1 MDYKTKY
8 FKYKNKY
15 HKLKEQRGGD
25 IKTVL
30 DNCKQKHLEKYAQDI
45 IELIKNNKNAK
56 RELSIK
62 QEQDLKTDKDRFKI
76 FNDRD
81 EQIIFQK
88 SLPKTDFTNNY
99 EALYRPPQGLKQMND
114 AYSDNIIKS
123 NLNIPSAKE
132 VENYALI
139 DYSKDEKKIIPNF
152 GSYCYGPTVGI
163 IELRDEQYI
172 NNWEKINIGDIVRI
186 WGTLEKSGTIGHVV
200 LEITTS
206 DNMIISVG
214 VGYFGSLDD
223 VKFDKIESSRYG
235 IIQLLSNVLNRK
247 KAVLYSPDYIFNM
260 KIYYN
265 YNYPNRSYIKLLSQS
280 IITKDEHSMLFTMFS
295 KIKPS
300 EDLAHIT
307 VNESEYDFTK
317 RYNLSAEDYDILRD
331 SYFME
336 FYNDKTYLSQLQQ
349 TSDKKTKQ
357 ELEDLLKFKKL
368 KEKNDLIENFNKIL
382 AERGAIIEKYWNKYI
397 LEDKITHLKPKYPYT
412 KIYTYYLSYYWYL
425 SDVDYCTL
433 TGYISDKYSKTKGK
447 KPVVNCTK
455 FVTDLFP
462 RIIDCK
468 RTLTGIIDP
477 ESCIPIL
484 DQTKTTCDV
493 EDVPNEFV
501 NDLNKQ

>member
-8 FKYKNKY
+8 LKYKNKY
-15 HKLKEQRGGD
+15 CMLKNQNGGD
-25 IKTVL
+25 VKTEL
-30 DNCKQKHLEKYAQDI
+30 DKCKQKHLDKFAQDI
-45 IELIKNNKNAK
+45 IELIKNNKNAR
-56 RELSIK
+56 RELSIT
-62 QEQDLKTDKDRFKI
+62 QEQYRKTDDDKFKI
-76 FNDRD
+76 FNDRE
-81 EQIIFQK
+81 EQILFQK
-88 SLPKTDFTNNY
+88 SISKTDFTNNY
-99 EALYRPPQGLKQMND
+99 EDLRRPPHGLKQMND
-114 AYSDNIIKS
+114 VYSDKIINLK
-123 NLNIPSAKE
+123 LNIPSAKE

-139 DYSKDEKKIIPNF
+139 DYGKDKKKIIPKF
-152 GSYCYGPTVGI
+152 GTYCYGPTVGI
-163 IELRDEQYI
+163 IELHNEQYI
-172 NNWEKINIGDIVRI
+172 NNWEKINIGDVVRI
-186 WGTLEKSGTIGHVV
+186 WGTLDKSGGIGHVV

-214 VGYFGSLDD
+214 LGYFGSLDD
-223 VKFDKIESSRYG
+223 VKFDKIETSRYG
-235 IIQLLSNVLNRK
+235 IIQLLANALHRK

-265 YNYPNRSYIKLLSQS
+265 YNYPKRAYIKLLSQS
-280 IITKDEHSMLFTMFS
+280 IITKEEHSMLFSMFS

-300 EDLAHIT
+300 EDLAHIS

-317 RYNLSAEDYDILRD
+317 RYNLSADDYDILRD
-331 SYFME
+331 PYFME
-336 FYNDKTYLSQLQQ
+336 FYNDNTYLSQLQQ

-357 ELEDLLKFKKL
+357 ELEDLLQFKKL
-368 KEKNDLIENFNKIL
+368 KDKNDLIENLNKIL
-382 AERGAIIEKYWNKYI
+382 ADRGAIIENYWEKYI
-397 LEDKITHLKPKYPYT
+397 IEDETTYLKPEYPYT

-425 SDVDYCTL
+425 SDVDYCTI
-433 TGYISDKYSKTKGK
+433 TGYISDKYSKTKDK

-477 ESCIPIL
+477 ESCAPKL

-501 NDLNKQ
+501 YDLNKQ